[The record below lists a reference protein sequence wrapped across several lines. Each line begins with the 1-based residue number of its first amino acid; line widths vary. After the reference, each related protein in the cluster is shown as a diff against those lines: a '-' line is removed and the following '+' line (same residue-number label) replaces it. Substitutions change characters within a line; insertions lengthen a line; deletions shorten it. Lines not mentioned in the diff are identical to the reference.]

1 MSRCWSSMK
10 ETRIILKT
18 RRLCRPHQ
26 GLGLFDRSV
35 SVDQERTTADHIAS
49 TIELADYD
57 SERKGLEAL
66 GLKVEVKEHIWVNWR
81 SIHFHDPEGNQV
93 ELVCY
98 DESLSASPTAACHAA
113 RAPASC
119 CLRSK

>member
-1 MSRCWSSMK
+1 MK

-26 GLGLFDRSV
+26 GWGYLIVRYLWIRD
-35 SVDQERTTADHIAS
+35 ERRLTS
-49 TIELADYD
+49 SIELADYD